1 MSFPHFFSFITLSYQ
16 YNTYFCLMENQETEK
31 LKIEGFD
38 YSVDATGNVY
48 SDKRGG
54 RPVKAFSKDGESLF
68 VQIYNDK
75 GQKVVRYVHRL
86 VAQAFIDKPASFE
99 YVLHKNG
106 DNRDNRAENLMW
118 AYSKHIDTG
127 EKGEKWKD
135 AVGLPG
141 VRVSNRG
148 RVRQDDMIIKS
159 VKGSDGYE
167 KVVLIHYGTRT
178 VDLLKSMAFGYSDRQ
193 RGRKLILT
201 KEQASIIKRDYK
213 KGEVTIQS
221 LADRFE
227 VSKSA
232 VHDVITGRT
241 WAKVLPADEPS
252 RDVKRTIYPYEAMIQ
267 IRQWLPVEVP
277 MEDMCGVI
285 MYLYKKI
292 RGISLVCAENE
303 LNEGFALIY
312 RTDGK

>member
-1 MSFPHFFSFITLSYQ
+1 
-16 YNTYFCLMENQETEK
+16 MESNQTEK

-54 RPVKAFSKDGESLF
+54 RPVKAFSKEGGALF
-68 VQIYNDK
+68 VQLYNRE

-135 AVGLPG
+135 AIGLPG

-148 RVRQDDMIIKS
+148 RVRQDGMVMKA

-167 KVVLIHYGTRT
+167 KVVLIHYGTKT
-178 VDLLKSMAFGYSDRQ
+178 IDLLRSMAFGYSDRQ

-201 KEQASIIKRDYK
+201 KEQVSIIKRDYR
-213 KGEVTIQS
+213 KGGIVIEA
-221 LADRFE
+221 LADRFN
-227 VSKSA
+227 VSKSTI
-232 VHDVITGRT
+232 HDVLTGRT
-241 WAKVLPADEPS
+241 WAGVEPAEEPD
-252 RDVKRTIYPYEAMIQ
+252 RKVKRTIFPYEAMQEIKQ
-267 IRQWLPVEVP
+267 CLPVEVP
-277 MEDMCGVI
+277 VEELCGVI
-285 MYLYKKI
+285 LYLYKKI
-292 RGISLVCAENE
+292 KGISLICAENE
-303 LNEGFALIY
+303 LNEGFVVIY
-312 RTDGK
+312 RSDKK